1 MKNKQKQLKIK
12 EKKQTDTLNT
22 LKPKQFEPIKDN
34 KKLLKYK
41 KVFDELSSE
50 RIGEIYKMS
59 NQIHFNDW
67 TYYFKVKS
75 INPINVTN
83 FKGRIYIYDNIKN
96 GNISIQKTEEDQ
108 KHFKSDLNEITKGN
122 LKYKS
127 KVQLN
132 TIENIKNFYES
143 RKKVIKLYN
152 DYAKYYNGICCI

>member
-1 MKNKQKQLKIK
+1 
-12 EKKQTDTLNT
+12 
-22 LKPKQFEPIKDN
+22 
-34 KKLLKYK
+34 
-41 KVFDELSSE
+41 
-50 RIGEIYKMS
+50 MS

-67 TYYFKVKS
+67 TYCFKVKS

-83 FKGRIYIYDNIKN
+83 FKGRIYIYDNVKN
-96 GNISIQKTEEDQ
+96 GNISIQKIEEDQ

-132 TIENIKNFYES
+132 TTENIKNFYES